1 LPQIN
6 LDNQQIQNL
15 LAFLNRVSVQ
25 GREAEALVGLKY
37 VLTQGLN
44 TGKVKEET
52 KENAVPESK

>member
-1 LPQIN
+1 MPQIN

-25 GREAEALVGLKY
+25 GREAETLVGLKY

-44 TGKVKEET
+44 TDKVKEE
-52 KENAVPESK
+52 NAVPKSK